1 MSTLRL
7 WKDVPLEERIDE
19 AFLRTK
25 NGAYGPD
32 GEAWVQRNLRTLQN
46 PQCAVALRWAN
57 TDRWHPCRSK
67 TPLGGSLCV
76 FHGGPKV
83 PKPSAAE
90 KEIDRL
96 YERIEALKRRKLQI
110 EEHLLSL
117 ESLVARLES
126 E

>member
-1 MSTLRL
+1 M
-7 WKDVPLEERIDE
+7 KM
-19 AFLRTK
+19 
-25 NGAYGPD
+25 
-32 GEAWVQRNLRTLQN
+32 
-46 PQCAVALRWAN
+46 
-57 TDRWHPCRSK
+57 
-67 TPLGGSLCV
+67 PLGGSRCV